1 MNLTATRS
9 TRSTTAFTSAPA
21 EVFAAA
27 VEAAR
32 AALGAL
38 AGNLADYAA
47 SEFESMQCFISE
59 DGMSGFA
66 LKGGDELVNVFS
78 RVKGRGDAIV
88 EAAVEAGAARLDC
101 YDGHLAA
108 LYGRHGFLV
117 VERSAWSDEYAPEGW
132 DYNRHGRP
140 DFLLMHRL

>member
-1 MNLTATRS
+1 MNATATRS
-9 TRSTTAFTSAPA
+9 TTLFSSAPA

-38 AGNLADYAA
+38 GGNLADYTVGD
-47 SEFESMQCFISE
+47 FERMQTSLSE

-66 LKGGDELVNVFS
+66 IKGGGELVNVFS

-101 YDGHLAA
+101 YDGYLAA

-117 VERSAWSDEYAPEGW
+117 VERSAWCEEYAPEGW
-132 DYNRHGRP
+132 DFDRHGRP
-140 DFLLMHRL
+140 DFLVMARI